1 MINNK
6 LKIAVTQVP
15 PFIMESN
22 GEYSGFEIEL
32 WEAIAKEIG
41 VSFEYEKH
49 NFQKLIP
56 LVADKKVD
64 IALGAITI
72 NKEREEIVDFSHP
85 IFNSGL
91 RILLSKNRTKI
102 DVGNTIKSFLTQGW
116 KQLIKPLLILLVI
129 ILIFGNMMWFAER
142 GVGVASSYFPGVIK
156 GIWLS
161 VFTIIGS
168 PNAVGPAFYNVRTL
182 IGKLTLIFG
191 QLLNLVVLGII
202 IGEIA
207 AFITTRKIRLN
218 IEGPNDLR
226 GKIVATVQST
236 TSESLLKKLG
246 AIVVPVIKIEEAY
259 EQLKK
264 NEVEAVVFDAPILIY
279 YMLNEG
285 TGWTEVVGELFD
297 KQDYGIGLQTQ
308 SPLRE
313 RINRAILTIKESGY
327 YNTLYKKWFGEA
339 E

>member
-1 MINNK
+1 MTNNK
-6 LKIAVTQVP
+6 LKIAVTQIS

-32 WEAIAKEIG
+32 WETIAKEIG
-41 VSFEYEKH
+41 ASFEYEKH
-49 NFQKLIP
+49 NFQELIP
-56 LVADKKVD
+56 LVVDKKVD
-64 IALGAITI
+64 VALGAITI
-72 NKEREEIVDFSHP
+72 TKEREEIIDFSHP

-102 DVGNTIKSFLTQGW
+102 DVVGTIKAFSTQGW
-116 KQLIKPLLILLVI
+116 KQLIKPLLTLLVI
-129 ILIFGNMMWFAER
+129 LLIFGNMMWFAER
-142 GVGVASSYFPGVIK
+142 GTKVASTYFPGIIE

-161 VFTIIGS
+161 IFTILGS
-168 PNAVGPAFYNVRTL
+168 SSAVGPAFYQVNSL
-182 IGKLTLIFG
+182 LGKLTLVLG

-218 IEGPNDLR
+218 IEGLKDLQ
-226 GKIVATVQST
+226 GKTVATVQDT

-246 AIVVPVIKIEEAY
+246 AIVVPVVKINQAY
-259 EQLKK
+259 EKLKK

-279 YMLNEG
+279 YILNEG
-285 TGWTEVVGELFD
+285 AGWAEVVGELFD
-297 KQDYGIGLQTQ
+297 KQDYGIIVQ
-308 SPLRE
+308 SKNPLRE
-313 RINRAILTIKESGY
+313 KINRAILAIQESGY
-327 YNTLYKKWFGEA
+327 YNTLYKKWFGEM